1 MNEERILLHH
11 GSGGRLSRDLVQN
24 VILPAFD
31 NPVLRRLED
40 ASPIGSARGRMV
52 MTTDSYVVQPLFF
65 PGGDIGKLSI
75 CGTVNDLATAGA
87 TPVALSVGFIIEEG
101 FALSDLRRI
110 LVSMKNTADSVPVP
124 LVTGDTK
131 VVEKTKGDG
140 IYISTTGIGAVPE
153 GIELTP
159 MKVKPGDAVVINGPI
174 GNHEASIIC
183 ARNDFSLQSPVE
195 SDCAPLHRLMKEVI
209 EKVPHTRCA
218 RDATRGGLASVL
230 TEIIEASGY
239 GIMLDEDS
247 IHIDSDVQGICDIL
261 GMDPLFMANE
271 GKMVII
277 VPTESA
283 RTCIKA
289 IETSSPKARAGIIGE
304 VHGRAPRLT
313 VRTRYGTS
321 RIVTM
326 PMGTQLPRI
335 C

>member
-1 MNEERILLHH
+1 MNEERILIHH
-11 GSGGRLSRDLVQN
+11 GSGGRLSRELVQN
-24 VILPAFD
+24 EILPVFD
-31 NPVLRRLED
+31 NPALQRLED
-40 ASPIGSARGRMV
+40 ASPIGPARGRVV
-52 MTTDSYVVQPLFF
+52 MTTDCYVVQPLFF

-87 TPVALSVGFIIEEG
+87 SPVALSVGFIIEEG

-110 LVSMKNTADSVPVP
+110 LVSMKETADSIPVP

-131 VVEKTKGDG
+131 VVEKTKADG
-140 IYISTTGIGAVPE
+140 IYISTTGVGSVPK

-159 MKVKPGDAVVINGPI
+159 VKVRPGDAVVINGPI

-183 ARNDFSLQSPVE
+183 ARNDFSLRSPVA
-195 SDCAPLHRLMKEVI
+195 SDCAPLNGLMQSVI

-239 GIMLDEDS
+239 GVMLDEDS
-247 IHIDSDVQGICDIL
+247 IRVDSDVQAICDIL

-271 GKMVII
+271 GKMIII
-277 VPTESA
+277 VPAESA
-283 RTCIKA
+283 QTCIKA
-289 IETSSPKARAGIIGE
+289 IEENNPKAHAAVIGE
-304 VHGRAPRLT
+304 VHDRARRLT

-321 RIVTM
+321 RIVTLPTGM
-326 PMGTQLPRI
+326 QLPRI